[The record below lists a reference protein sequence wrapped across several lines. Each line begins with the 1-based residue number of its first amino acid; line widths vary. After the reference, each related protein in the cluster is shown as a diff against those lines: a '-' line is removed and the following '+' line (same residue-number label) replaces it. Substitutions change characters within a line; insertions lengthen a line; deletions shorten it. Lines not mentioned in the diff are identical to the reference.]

1 MMAALLPILER
12 IQAISFEMRK
22 AGSGAAWFR
31 GHRKSEWTLTSTLHR
46 YVNRYMAA
54 LAKPFNDDER
64 RQLMLEEMKSLYR
77 RFQADSWPLLAVT
90 ERSDWGVLFTMQHYR
105 LPTRLLDWTESL
117 ACALFFAQEHRQ
129 PEDHAAIWILDPERL
144 NELTLGQRVLVGL
157 SENVEVG
164 VLDLRKWH
172 PKWVPE
178 ADDPLTIAVEPVFT
192 NPRMTAQR
200 SVFTLAGD
208 SFVPLE
214 QQFDG
219 RLTDDGILRKVE
231 LPPDTFEEI
240 RDYLRINGLT
250 AFTYYPDLD
259 GLGRAHEARVQDILL
274 DMRRWLPHVL
284 KKDDA

>member
-1 MMAALLPILER
+1 MVALLPILER
-12 IQAISFEMRK
+12 IQTISSEMRK
-22 AGSGAAWFR
+22 AGSGVVWFR
-31 GHRKSEWTLTSTLHR
+31 GHRKSEWELTSTLHR
-46 YVNRYMAA
+46 YINRHMAA
-54 LAKPFNDDER
+54 LARPFTADEK

-77 RFQADSWPLLAVT
+77 RFQAEAWPLLAAT
-90 ERSDWGVLFTMQHYR
+90 ERSEWGVLFTMQHYR

-117 ACALFFAQEHRQ
+117 ACALFFTQEHRL
-129 PEDHAAIWILDPERL
+129 PVDPAAIWIFDPERL
-144 NELTLGQRVLVGL
+144 NEITLGQRALVGL

-164 VLDLRKWH
+164 VLDLRKRH
-172 PKWVPE
+172 PKWAPE
-178 ADDPLTIAVEPVFT
+178 ADDPLTIAVTPVFT

-214 QQFDG
+214 EQFDG
-219 RLTDDGILRKVE
+219 RLVKDGILVKVE
-231 LPPDTFEEI
+231 LAPDTFEDV

-259 GLGRAHEARVQDILL
+259 GLGRAHEARVQDTLL
-274 DMRRWLPHVL
+274 DIHRWLPNVL